1 MTYLK
6 LRPMA
11 LAACIAT
18 AFGASAGLAEVKG
31 PDADPVVAAGKVLF
45 ETIGGFGC
53 IACHGNDASGEIGP
67 NIQGIDIGKIHVALT
82 NVTDMASVLPPLT
95 DEDIKAIGAYLLFLN
110 QH

>member
-1 MTYLK
+1 MTILTT
-6 LRPMA
+6 RPMA

-18 AFGASAGLAEVKG
+18 ALAASAGLAEVKG
-31 PDADPVVAAGKVLF
+31 PDTDPVVAQGKLLF
-45 ETIGGFGC
+45 ETVGGFGC
-53 IACHGNDASGEIGP
+53 MACHGNDASGEIGP

-95 DEDIKAIGAYLLFLN
+95 DDDIKSIGAYLLFLN